1 METDSDPQSLF
12 FVRFR
17 GFISNPRIKPL
28 SVVKNLYI
36 SEQIRLCFFPRP
48 VFLPS
53 INALRETVGR
63 KRHGYSSSEGL
74 LKGAL
79 FLRCLEEKNACNGIW
94 CVYYSSLEEK
104 YSSLDDAWNRR
115 TPNKGTAGDTDA
127 KKAIRGRKYSCSGD
141 QARKFVHY
149 S

>member
-1 METDSDPQSLF
+1 MDTDSGPQSLF

-17 GFISNPRIKPL
+17 GFISYPRMKPL

-53 INALRETVGR
+53 VNAFRETVCR
-63 KRHGYSSSEGL
+63 KRHGYSSSEGPFA
-74 LKGAL
+74 GAL
-79 FLRCLEEKNACNGIW
+79 FLRGLEEKNACNGIW

-104 YSSLDDAWNRR
+104 YSSLDDGWIRC
-115 TPNKGTAGDTDA
+115 TPNKGTAGDTA
-127 KKAIRGRKYSCSGD
+127 VKTVIRGRKYSCSGD
-141 QARKFVHY
+141 RARKFVHY